1 MAKRLSQATLDQLGP
16 DVGVPAYDRSRVTA
30 GVLHVGLGNFHRAHQ
45 AVYLDEL
52 FASGRDTDWGILGA
66 GVMPGDADM
75 RSDLADQDW
84 LYSVT
89 QEDAQSESVR
99 VVGSLTGFLPV
110 EPGHGPIRAA
120 LDDPAIRI
128 LSLTVTEGG
137 YYLDPSKGG
146 FNAEHPDI
154 QADISNPEQ
163 PRTVFGAIV
172 AALRAR
178 RDAGMTPFTVMSC
191 DNIPHNGAVTR
202 SAVMGVAL
210 GQEPALADWIGEHV
224 AFPNSMV
231 DRITPATS
239 QARRERLSE
248 RHGLVDARPV
258 FCEPFRQWVLEDNF
272 PNGRPALEAV
282 GVQFVPD
289 VAPYE
294 ALKLR
299 VLNGGHAIIAYAAA
313 LLDIEY
319 VHDAMAD
326 ERVAGFLDK
335 VQNDEVLAAVPSV
348 PGISPAT
355 YLATCAERFANPCLG
370 DTVRRLCFDGSGR
383 QPKFIVPSIE
393 DDLAAGRRID
403 GLALESA
410 LWCRYCAGTTDSG
423 AAIEPNDPAWERL
436 NERALAARTEPG
448 QWLGMKDVYGDV
460 GGDSRFAAAFGDWLE
475 RVWRDGADTA
485 LRRYLDMA

>member
-1 MAKRLSQATLDQLGP
+1 MAERLTQQTLKALGEAVALP
-16 DVGVPAYDRSRVTA
+16 GYDRSRVTA
-30 GVLHVGLGNFHRAHQ
+30 GILHVGLGNFHRAHQ

-52 FASGRDTDWGILGA
+52 FALGRDTDWGILGA
-66 GVMPGDADM
+66 GVMPGDAAM
-75 RSDLADQDW
+75 RSDLAAQDW

-89 QEDAQSESVR
+89 EEDADSERVR
-99 VVGSLTGFLPV
+99 IVGSLTGFVPV
-110 EPGHGPIRAA
+110 ASGHGPIRGA

-154 QADISNPEQ
+154 RADIDKPDH
-163 PRTVFGAIV
+163 PCTVFGAIV
-172 AALRAR
+172 AGLRAR
-178 RDAGMTPFTVMSC
+178 RDAGRLPFTVMSC

-202 SAVMGVAL
+202 SAVMGIAEA
-210 GQEPALADWIGEHV
+210 QDPDLAGWIGANV

-239 QARRERLSE
+239 DARRERLSQ
-248 RHGLVDARPV
+248 RHNLDDARPV

-272 PNGRPALEAV
+272 PSGRPALEEV

-313 LLDIEY
+313 LLDIEG
-319 VHDAMAD
+319 VHEAMAD
-326 ERVAGFLDK
+326 ERVAAFLDK
-335 VQNDEVLAAVPSV
+335 VEREEVLPAVPSV
-348 PGISPAT
+348 PGISPAE
-355 YLATCAERFANPCLG
+355 YLATCQERFANPCLG
-370 DTVRRLCFDGSGR
+370 DTVRRLCLDGSGR

-393 DDLAAGRRID
+393 DNLAAGRGID

-423 AAIEPNDPAWERL
+423 AAIEPNDPAWDRL
-436 NERALAARTEPG
+436 SRTALAARTDPP
-448 QWLGMKDVYGDV
+448 QWLAMGDIYGEV
-460 GGDSRFAAAFGDWLE
+460 GRDARFASAFGDWLE
-475 RVWRDGADTA
+475 RLWSEGTDAT
-485 LRRYLDMA
+485 LRRYLGYA